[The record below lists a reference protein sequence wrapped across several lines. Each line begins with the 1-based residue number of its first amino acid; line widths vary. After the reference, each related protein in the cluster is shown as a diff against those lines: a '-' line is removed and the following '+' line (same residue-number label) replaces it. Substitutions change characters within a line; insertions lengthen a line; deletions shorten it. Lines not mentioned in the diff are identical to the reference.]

1 MQNEH
6 SKSSGNFN
14 MDSELRQALIVRIR
28 KAQAELKTPRVVKVL
43 LENRARKTRTVVHE
57 KRAENVLYERVQRKF
72 IDRRLWKTVQDA
84 LAKYG
89 FKAFIRQ
96 LDRQAVTEQM
106 TAARAQQLS
115 LFPGF
120 ESLPTRIRNGSK
132 YVSFPETSVSQFL
145 AYERKVQDQ
154 AIRNRRRADELHA
167 LAEIVRPLAAIEPD
181 LPMAE
186 AFVRAEAQRA
196 TRLTVVPPLPAQAG

>member
-43 LENRARKTRTVVHE
+43 LETHARKTPTFVHD
-57 KRAENVLYERVQRKF
+57 KRAENVLYERIQRKF

-106 TAARAQQLS
+106 TAARAHQLS